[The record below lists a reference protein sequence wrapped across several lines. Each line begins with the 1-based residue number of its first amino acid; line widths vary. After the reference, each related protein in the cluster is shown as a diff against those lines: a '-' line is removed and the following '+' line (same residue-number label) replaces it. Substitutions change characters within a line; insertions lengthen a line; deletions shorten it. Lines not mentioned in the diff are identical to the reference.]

1 MSFPNLFSPGKIGE
15 CNLKNSLDKSDVK
28 VRCGLPTDIS
38 EVVSTA
44 PDVVIV
50 ATGSRTGLLPI
61 PGIDSDLVTD
71 VRKVY
76 ENRSAIRQ
84 KIVIIGGGDIGC
96 ETADWLADPETR
108 VTVVEILPKVLHR
121 MKKIPRERLLARLS
135 EKGVTILTET
145 QVTSVEENSV
155 LLRKKGGE
163 IFSLKVD
170 NVIIAIDSEPE
181 NSLVNALKDKIEEV
195 VAVGDAASP
204 GNIGSALRSATS
216 VALSI

>member
-1 MSFPNLFSPGKIGE
+1 M
-15 CNLKNSLDKSDVK
+15 
-28 VRCGLPTDIS
+28 
-38 EVVSTA
+38 
-44 PDVVIV
+44 
-50 ATGSRTGLLPI
+50 
-61 PGIDSDLVTD
+61 
-71 VRKVY
+71 
-76 ENRSAIRQ
+76 
-84 KIVIIGGGDIGC
+84 
-96 ETADWLADPETR
+96 
-108 VTVVEILPKVLHR
+108 EILPKVLHR

-155 LLRKKGGE
+155 LLRKKDGE

-170 NVIIAIDSEPE
+170 NVIIAINSEPE

>member
-1 MSFPNLFSPGKIGE
+1 M
-15 CNLKNSLDKSDVK
+15 
-28 VRCGLPTDIS
+28 
-38 EVVSTA
+38 A
-44 PDVVIV
+44 PDVIIM
-50 ATGSRTGLLPI
+50 ATGSRPGLFPI
-61 PGIDSDLVTD
+61 PGIDSNLVTD

-155 LLRKKGGE
+155 LLRKKDGE

-170 NVIIAIDSEPE
+170 NVIIAINSEPE